1 MSYSHVSGG
10 RHRSM
15 NEGDGRPFSMNRTA
29 RIAGLFYLIFISTF
43 ALADLLRSQ
52 FIVTGDAAATAQNIS
67 SNELLV
73 RLSFLTELASAL
85 FFVLAAWALYV
96 LLKSVNKDL
105 ALLFLFLN
113 LGGVVVECINMLNL
127 LAALMLLN
135 GASYLTVL
143 PIDQLQAQVQFYL
156 DMYTNGIMIAQVFF
170 ATWLIP
176 LGYLVYR
183 SGFLPRFL
191 GILLILDFVGVLVWL
206 LQFFLLPDMGML
218 SYPGWVVSF
227 VAEVSLTLWLLI
239 MGVKN
244 QEAPLRGDG

>member
-1 MSYSHVSGG
+1 MSYLHVLGRKNRSLDGG
-10 RHRSM
+10 DAISL
-15 NEGDGRPFSMNRTA
+15 DRTA

-43 ALADLLRSQ
+43 ALADYLRSQ
-52 FIVTGDAAATAQNIS
+52 FIVMGDAAATAQNIS
-67 SNELLV
+67 GNELLV

-96 LLKSVNKDL
+96 LLRSVNKDL

-135 GASYLTVL
+135 GADYLTVL
-143 PIDQLQAQVQFYL
+143 PIDQLQAQAQFYL
-156 DMYTNGIMIAQVFF
+156 DLYANGIMIAQVFF
-170 ATWLIP
+170 ATWLLP

-191 GILLILDFVGVLVWL
+191 GILLILDFVAVLVWL
-206 LQFFLLPDMGML
+206 LQFFLLPDMRML
-218 SYPGWVVSF
+218 SYPGLAVSL
-227 VAEVSLTLWLLI
+227 VAEVSLTAWLLLVGI
-239 MGVKN
+239 
-244 QEAPLRGDG
+244 RGKGTASTLTG